1 MKRLFLK
8 VCFGVLFAAACANAQ
23 DTAKDPK
30 DPNIV
35 EKLVQVKHVEPN
47 QQLRNLFDVLGVRM
61 SDSVGGYIAL
71 KGSKDA
77 VAAAEETLHRMDV
90 EKPPEDVELTGW
102 LVMAPSH
109 GTDGSD
115 LPAEL
120 MPVAKQLKSA
130 FGYADLRLLT
140 SFVLRTRAGGSGDS
154 GGPIGGDF
162 YNFSAS
168 RVDVS
173 GETAGAHKLRL
184 TAVHLSCNK
193 SNLLTDVDLSEGQK
207 VVIAKT
213 SMLYAIRNRDLSRFD
228 APESTPLILV
238 LSAHVLAE

>member
-1 MKRLFLK
+1 
-8 VCFGVLFAAACANAQ
+8 
-23 DTAKDPK
+23 
-30 DPNIV
+30 
-35 EKLVQVKHVEPN
+35 VQVKHVEPN
-47 QQLRNLFDVLGVRM
+47 QSLHNLFDVLGVRM

-71 KGSKDA
+71 RGSKES
-77 VAAAEETLHRMDV
+77 VAAAEEALHRMDV
-90 EKPPEDVELTGW
+90 EKPPVDIELTGW

-109 GTDGSD
+109 GTDGLE

-120 MPVAKQLKSA
+120 TPVAKQLKTA

-140 SFVLRTRAGGSGDS
+140 SFILRTRAGGSGDS

-168 RVDVS
+168 RLDVS
-173 GETAGAHKLRL
+173 GETVGAHKLRL

-193 SNLLTDVDLSEGQK
+193 SNLLTDVDLTEGQK

-213 SMLYAIRNRDLSRFD
+213 SMTFSH
-228 APESTPLILV
+228 ETTPLILV
-238 LSAHVLAE
+238 LSAHVLSE

>member
-1 MKRLFLK
+1 MNRILTT
-8 VCFGVLFAAACANAQ
+8 VCIGILFAAACVRAE
-23 DTAKDPK
+23 DAKDAK
-30 DPNIV
+30 EPNVI
-35 EKLVQVKHVEPN
+35 EKLVQVKHIEPN
-47 QQLRNLFDVLGVRM
+47 QQLHNLFDVLGVRM
-61 SDSVGGYIAL
+61 SGSVGGYIAL
-71 KGSKDA
+71 QGEKDA
-77 VAAAEETLHRMDV
+77 VAAAEEALHRMDV
-90 EKPPEDVELTGW
+90 EKPPVDVELTGW

-109 GTDGSD
+109 GTDGSE

-120 MPVAKQLKSA
+120 TPVAKQLKTA

-140 SFVLRTRAGGSGDS
+140 SFILRTRAGGSGDS

-193 SNLLTDVDLSEGQK
+193 SNLLTDVDLTEGQK

-213 SMLYAIRNRDLSRFD
+213 SMTFSH
-228 APESTPLILV
+228 ETTPLILV
-238 LSAHVLAE
+238 LSARVLSE